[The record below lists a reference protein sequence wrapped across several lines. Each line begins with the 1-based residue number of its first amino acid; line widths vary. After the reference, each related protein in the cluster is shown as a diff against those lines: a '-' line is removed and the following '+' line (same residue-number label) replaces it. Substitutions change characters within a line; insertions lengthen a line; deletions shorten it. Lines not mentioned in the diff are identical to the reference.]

1 MNKKLIILFLICLN
15 STEYLYAQWTE
26 KDSIWLKDI
35 LSGKEKLE
43 LKPEAL
49 KAIESGTLINTDK
62 PANNMIMSPI
72 NSPAQSVQKDFTEY
86 VRPEDTDINPKRKVA
101 LKDLPPAVFLLYGM
115 DKPLP
120 KVRVF
125 GSFQVSPEIRASAQ
139 KPSGISFDDMLQQLF
154 MPSAR
159 AKKQNAKRWRTHKY
173 YNNYP

>member
-1 MNKKLIILFLICLN
+1 MNKRLIILLLICLN

-26 KDSIWLKDI
+26 KDSIRLKNI

-43 LKPEAL
+43 LNPEAV

-62 PANNMIMSPI
+62 PANNMIMSPT
-72 NSPAQSVQKDFTEY
+72 NSPAQSIQKDFTEY
-86 VRPEDTDINPKRKVA
+86 VRPEDPYYNPKRKIA
-101 LKDLPPAVFLLYGM
+101 LKDLPPAVLRCYGM

-125 GSFQVSPEIRASAQ
+125 GSFQVSPGIRASAQ

-159 AKKQNAKRWRTHKY
+159 AKRQNAKRWRTNKY